1 MGPGGVAVFAGMR
14 GVTRNPASLFHVPC
28 AEAWRTTPDKFLA
41 KGQGS
46 RQPRGGSAHG
56 VAHGDAVIIQTWAE
70 LLAALDQVLDFARG
84 LDLDEAVRGSRF
96 TDFRA
101 RLADLAELLEREGSA
116 ATFARFTEDI
126 DRHAVAL
133 TESQELAMSLSYLRS
148 ISRDQAERKIQI
160 VLQGP
165 ELPVDEDPNSNH
177 ARNTMFELNL
187 GARLQRAGIDVEPG
201 RDADLEFACSGVRW
215 FGECKR
221 PYKVETFENNL
232 AQACRQI
239 GVRLSSS
246 RLAARGLVAVSLSRP
261 LAARVPYIEYSSA
274 DVLRQGLKEHV
285 SSLVQ
290 LMEERMQVLSH
301 CQAVSGMGF
310 LVGHLIMP
318 AWDVRARL
326 PTTVQH
332 TVCRDICRDRSGD
345 GARLWTRLAPTF
357 NEP

>member
-1 MGPGGVAVFAGMR
+1 MIMRTPCAGRRESFLMGPGGVAVFAGMR

-70 LLAALDQVLDFARG
+70 LLAALDQV
-84 LDLDEAVRGSRF
+84 
-96 TDFRA
+96 
-101 RLADLAELLEREGSA
+101 LEREGSA